1 MNAVVYREPYK
12 LPAGILAVAVHGAF
26 FALLYFGFTW
36 QAMSPATMSVELW
49 QSLPEMID
57 APPVQPRIEKVVPP
71 PQPEK
76 VIEPEVVP
84 PQPEKVVEPEIVLPE
99 EEKPDVRLAEQRAA
113 REETERVARK
123 KAEKAARE
131 KAERVAREKA
141 EQAAREKAERVAR
154 EKAEKAAREKAEQA
168 AREKAEQAAREKA
181 ERVAREKAEQAAAIG
196 RVVDEYTGKIVSK
209 IRRNIVMPPDVADD
223 ARAEF
228 SVTLLPGGTVLGA
241 RLTRSSGN
249 AAYDNAVERAILKSQ
264 PLPLPADMGLF
275 SKFRELELVFKPIE

>member
-1 MNAVVYREPYK
+1 MNAAVYSEPYK

-36 QAMSPATMSVELW
+36 QALSPATMSVELW

-57 APPVQPRIEKVVPP
+57 APPVQPKTEKVVP
-71 PQPEK
+71 
-76 VIEPEVVP
+76 P

-113 REETERVARK
+113 REEAERVARK

-141 EQAAREKAERVAR
+141 ERV
-154 EKAEKAAREKAEQA
+154 
-168 AREKAEQAAREKA
+168 
-181 ERVAREKAEQAAAIG
+181 VREKAEQAAAIG

-209 IRRNIVMPPDVADD
+209 IRRNVVMPPDVADD

-228 SVTLLPGGTVLGA
+228 LVTLLPGGTVLGA

-249 AAYDNAVERAILKSQ
+249 AAYDSAVERAILKSQ
-264 PLPLPADMGLF
+264 PLPLPTDVAMF
-275 SKFRELELVFKPIE
+275 SRFRELELVFKPIE

>member
-1 MNAVVYREPYK
+1 MSAAVYSEPYK
-12 LPAGILAVAVHGAF
+12 LPAGILAVVVHGAF

-36 QAMSPATMSVELW
+36 QTLSPATMSVELW
-49 QSLPEMID
+49 QSLPDDAVAEV
-57 APPVQPRIEKVVPP
+57 APPPVEPPPLEPKIEEIVPP
-71 PQPEK
+71 TQPEEAAK
-76 VIEPEVVP
+76 PEIAL
-84 PQPEKVVEPEIVLPE
+84 PEK
-99 EEKPDVRLAEQRAA
+99 EKPDARLAEQRAA
-113 REETERVARK
+113 REKAERVARE
-123 KAEKAARE
+123 KAERAARQ

-141 EQAAREKAERVAR
+141 EQAAREKAERDAR
-154 EKAEKAAREKAEQA
+154 ETAERA

-228 SVTLLPGGTVLGA
+228 LVTLLPGGTVLGA
-241 RLTRSSGN
+241 RLTRSSGH

-264 PLPLPADMGLF
+264 PLPLPTDVAMF
-275 SKFRELELVFKPIE
+275 SRFRELELVFKPIE